1 MPEQVP
7 IDRDAQEAM
16 KARIREKLAA
26 KPTYDEVR
34 EALGALGFQAKEDR
48 PALALWE
55 NGEHELFVLVHM
67 DPKTGRLRDHVVST
81 FEEAEGFE

>member
-16 KARIREKLAA
+16 KARIREMFAA
-26 KPTYDEVR
+26 NPTYDEVR
-34 EALGALGFQAKEDR
+34 EILGSLGFQAKEDR

-55 NGEHELFVLVHM
+55 SGEHELFVLVHI
-67 DPKTGRLRDHVVST
+67 DPKTGTLRDHAVST
-81 FEEAEGFE
+81 FEEMEGFE

>member
-16 KARIREKLAA
+16 KARVRETLAGNL
-26 KPTYDEVR
+26 TYDEIR
-34 EALGALGFQAKEDR
+34 EALGALGFRAKEDR

-55 NGEHELFVLVHM
+55 NGEHELFVLVHI
-67 DPKTGRLRDHVVST
+67 DPETGRLRDYAVST

>member
-16 KARIREKLAA
+16 KARIRETFAA
-26 KPTYDEVR
+26 NPTYDEVR
-34 EALGALGFQAKEDR
+34 ELLGALGFHAKEDR

-55 NGEHELFVLVHM
+55 NGEHELFVLVHI
-67 DPKTGRLRDHVVST
+67 DPKTGTPRDYAVST

>member
-7 IDRDAQEAM
+7 IDRNAQEALR
-16 KARIREKLAA
+16 ARIREKLTAN
-26 KPTYDEVR
+26 PTYDEVR
-34 EALGALGFQAKEDR
+34 EFLGALGFQAKEDR

-55 NGEHELFVLVHM
+55 NGEYELFVLVHI
-67 DPKTGRLRDHVVST
+67 DQKSGRLRDHAVST